1 MLETRLVKRNVP
13 LKALTFGTVEQAL
26 GQTARQRVSLQK
38 GIPSEKAREI
48 VKLVKGTKLKVQA
61 SIQGEQ
67 VRVTGKNRDDL
78 QVRDP
83 GLEGRRPRHR
93 HAVHQL
99 PVEGM
104 EMKGGRSVAGL
115 REIVALV
122 EDDLAKVEELFAQ
135 QVLSD
140 VKLVAEIGRYVQEG
154 GGKRIRPA
162 LLLLACRLCGY
173 RGDRAILLASVV
185 EFIHTATLL
194 HDDIID
200 EATVRRGR
208 RSVNSRWGNDITVLL
223 GDFLYTKSMA
233 MALSQDNLKV
243 LRLLSDVTLRMI
255 EGEILEIERNG
266 DLQVRVEDHMDIM
279 RRKTAD
285 LFAACMRIGAILGQ
299 VGEERERALT
309 SYGENLGLCF
319 QMVDDLLDF
328 TAEEETLGKPV
339 ANDLREGKLTLPM
352 IFLLRRAGATVA
364 PQVQAVL
371 QDRGFERVP
380 REEIVR
386 LVREHGALEEARE
399 LAFVYAEKARR
410 DLQAFDRSPYREAL
424 EALPDFILSR
434 DH

>member
-1 MLETRLVKRNVP
+1 LF
-13 LKALTFGTVEQAL
+13 A
-26 GQTARQRVSLQK
+26 
-38 GIPSEKAREI
+38 
-48 VKLVKGTKLKVQA
+48 
-61 SIQGEQ
+61 EQ
-67 VRVTGKNRDDL
+67 VR
-78 QVRDP
+78 
-83 GLEGRRPRHR
+83 
-93 HAVHQL
+93 
-99 PVEGM
+99 
-104 EMKGGRSVAGL
+104 
-115 REIVALV
+115 
-122 EDDLAKVEELFAQ
+122 
-135 QVLSD
+135 SD
-140 VKLVAEIGRYVQEG
+140 VRLVGEIGRYVQEG

-162 LLLLACRLCGY
+162 LLLLACRLCGH
-173 RGDRAILLASVV
+173 RSDRAILLASVV

-233 MALSQDNLKV
+233 MALSQDNLRI

-299 VGEERERALT
+299 VGDERERALT

-352 IFLLRRAGATVA
+352 IFLLRRAGDAVA
-364 PQVQAVL
+364 PRVQAVL

>member
-1 MLETRLVKRNVP
+1 MKTN
-13 LKALTFGTVEQAL
+13 G
-26 GQTARQRVSLQK
+26 AR
-38 GIPSEKAREI
+38 G
-48 VKLVKGTKLKVQA
+48 
-61 SIQGEQ
+61 
-67 VRVTGKNRDDL
+67 
-78 QVRDP
+78 
-83 GLEGRRPRHR
+83 
-93 HAVHQL
+93 
-99 PVEGM
+99 
-104 EMKGGRSVAGL
+104 VAGL

-122 EDDLAKVEELFAQ
+122 EDDLVKVEDLFAQ
-135 QVLSD
+135 QIRSD
-140 VKLVAEIGRYVQEG
+140 VKLVGEIGRYVQEG

-162 LLLLACRLCGY
+162 LLLLACRLCNY
-173 RGDRAILLASVV
+173 RGERAILLASVV

-223 GDFLYTKSMA
+223 GDYLYTKSMA
-233 MALSQDNLKV
+233 MALSQDNLKI

-266 DLQVRVEDHMDIM
+266 DLGVRAEDHLDIM

-285 LFAACMRIGAILGQ
+285 LFAACMRIGAVLGE

-309 SYGENLGLCF
+309 SYGANLGLCF

-352 IFLLRRAGATVA
+352 IFLLRRAGPDVA
-364 PQVQAVL
+364 PTVRAVL
-371 QDRGFERVP
+371 EDRGFERVP

-386 LVREHGALEEARE
+386 LVREHGALDEARE
-399 LAFVYAEKARR
+399 MASQYAERARR
-410 DLQAFDRSPYREAL
+410 DLQVFDRSPYREAL